1 MAIRA
6 QQVRLGA
13 VPRRWGDLRLAPWP
27 WRPPPLAQAVPG
39 RAGPSSS
46 CDRARGPGRRRTAA
60 GRSAARARVAAAA
73 RAAAAAGGAAACSR
87 LEPPPHACPHHPQ
100 AATATVLPTAVRLL
114 EDINY
119 KVRAWAGPC
128 LRWPRHGAGSR
139 AQAAAAARAGAAAWF
154 STCQMAARRRS
165 SCLPA
170 SSSSR
175 LLVAVNS
182 NACQQSLT
190 LTRFLTLCA
199 NPGHV
204 RVAPA
209 RRHRRGV
216 PLVPPRAAAVVPGR
230 RRARDGARGPRA
242 RGRGARRPA
251 AQERRAL
258 CDAPRRGGRPAMLA
272 AAAACVQQRLACS
285 SSLQQASA
293 RALEDQQQQQR
304 CLQASQRHPP
314 KPGAPATH
322 SLLNA

>member
-1 MAIRA
+1 MQQRAERLASHGQATSSGQRPVVRPSGRARAPRGVRASYSGCRRPDMAIRA

-139 AQAAAAARAGAAAWF
+139 AQAAAAARAGAAA
-154 STCQMAARRRS
+154 A
-165 SCLPA
+165 CL
-170 SSSSR
+170 
-175 LLVAVNS
+175 
-182 NACQQSLT
+182 
-190 LTRFLTLCA
+190 
-199 NPGHV
+199 
-204 RVAPA
+204 
-209 RRHRRGV
+209 
-216 PLVPPRAAAVVPGR
+216 RAAA
-230 RRARDGARGPRA
+230 RACWWRSTPT
-242 RGRGARRPA
+242 
-251 AQERRAL
+251 
-258 CDAPRRGGRPAMLA
+258 LA
-272 AAAACVQQRLACS
+272 NS
-285 SSLQQASA
+285 
-293 RALEDQQQQQR
+293 
-304 CLQASQRHPP
+304 P
-314 KPGAPATH
+314 
-322 SLLNA
+322 